1 MNNLKLQK
9 QYIGFALISIG
20 SLGGICA
27 LLVMFGFDLNDNA
40 YLIFTTFQGG
50 ASNTPFLF
58 GILAFSGA
66 LLLASI
72 KDD

>member
-9 QYIGFALISIG
+9 QYIGFALISVG
-20 SLGGICA
+20 LLGGIFA
-27 LLVMFGFDLNDNA
+27 LLYIFGFDLNGNA
-40 YLIFTTFQGG
+40 RIVFMTFKGG

-66 LLLASI
+66 WLLASI